1 MIATLSALIVA
12 ASEPTAADQG
22 WAQVSA
28 WHALSK
34 LTIEM
39 SIGTLE
45 GDPGPE
51 GYWVR
56 RTLSGPN
63 RQTATITTD
72 TRRCAGIL
80 PVLKALDTLPTPHI
94 ITPLRETVDT
104 GGVTNLTVIADGVG
118 YSLSVP
124 ADYGRRAGD
133 GLTITSNVGTP
144 RADWVERLQA
154 AVRSCVPEKP

>member
-12 ASEPTAADQG
+12 ASEPTGADPG

-28 WHALSK
+28 WHALSQ
-34 LTIEM
+34 LTVEM

-45 GDPGPE
+45 GEAGPQV
-51 GYWVR
+51 YWVR

-80 PVLKALDTLPTPHI
+80 PVLKALNTLPTPRI
-94 ITPLRETVDT
+94 DTPLRETVDK
-104 GGVTNLTVIADGVG
+104 GGVTNVTVIADGVG
-118 YSLSVP
+118 YSLHVP

-133 GLTITSNVGTP
+133 GLTITSNVDTP
-144 RADWVERLQA
+144 LADWVERLQT
-154 AVRSCVPEKP
+154 AVRACVPEKP